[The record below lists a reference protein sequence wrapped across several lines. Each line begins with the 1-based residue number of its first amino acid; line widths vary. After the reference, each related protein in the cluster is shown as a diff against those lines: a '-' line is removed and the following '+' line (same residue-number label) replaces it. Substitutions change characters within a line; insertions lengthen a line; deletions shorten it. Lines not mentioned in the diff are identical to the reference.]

1 MRPLSICAASDDL
14 ISAEDAGAED
24 RTVAAMLIDSL
35 PRNFPVS
42 AGIDAHRETISFL
55 QTMFSQSPA
64 FAYCTT
70 RCVNGAT
77 YAIRNTRTPTR
88 QANAMLWKKT

>member
-35 PRNFPVS
+35 PRNLPAS
-42 AGIDAHRETISFL
+42 ARIDAHQETISFL
-55 QTMFSQSPA
+55 RAIFSQSPA
-64 FAYCTT
+64 SAYCTT
-70 RCVNGAT
+70 KCVNGET